1 MAAPSPTRRTGADLA
16 LLALAC
22 MWGATFPAGKDILRF
37 LPPFTY
43 LAVRFAIATAILLPL
58 ALRDVRRVRA
68 ADWRWAGLAG
78 LMLGTG
84 FVFQTL
90 GLRLAGATVSAF
102 LTAVSVVL
110 VPMFGLLLGKRAT
123 TLEWLGVGSATA
135 GLALLTL
142 GGPLRPGLG
151 ELLLLGCA
159 AAFAWHIIV
168 MDRTAAVVPAFP
180 LGMAQ
185 TFVTGLLCTLFVPTE
200 RLPREVPSHVW
211 PTVVAL
217 AVFGSAVAFTV
228 QAWAQRVT
236 TPTRVGLMLTFE
248 PLAAALFAYVWLGE
262 RLAARQWIGAA
273 FIVAGIV
280 LAEVKV
286 GTRGGPKAEQPA
298 TRTDR

>member
-1 MAAPSPTRRTGADLA
+1 MAAPSSARRTGADLA
-16 LLALAC
+16 LLGLAC
-22 MWGATFPAGKDILRF
+22 MWGATFPTGKDVLLY

-43 LAVRFAIATAILLPL
+43 LAVRFTIATLVLLPL
-58 ALRDVRRVRA
+58 ALRDVRRVRRP
-68 ADWRWAGLAG
+68 DWRWAGLAG
-78 LMLGTG
+78 LLLGTG

-110 VPMFGLLLGKRAT
+110 VPMFSLLLGRRAT
-123 TLEWLGVGSATA
+123 ALEWLGVASATT

-142 GGPLRPGLG
+142 SGPIRPGLG

-168 MDRTAAVVPAFP
+168 MDRAAARIPPLP

-185 TFVTGLLCTLFVPTE
+185 TLVTGLMCTLAMPSE
-200 RLPREVPSHVW
+200 RLPRQVPSHVW

-217 AVFGSAVAFTV
+217 AVFGSAMAFTV

-248 PLAAALFAYVWLGE
+248 PLAAAFFARWFLGE
-262 RLAARQWIGAA
+262 RLAGRQWIGAA
-273 FIVAGIV
+273 LIVMGIV
-280 LAEVKV
+280 LAEVK
-286 GTRGGPKAEQPA
+286 RGGRP
-298 TRTDR
+298 DRGA